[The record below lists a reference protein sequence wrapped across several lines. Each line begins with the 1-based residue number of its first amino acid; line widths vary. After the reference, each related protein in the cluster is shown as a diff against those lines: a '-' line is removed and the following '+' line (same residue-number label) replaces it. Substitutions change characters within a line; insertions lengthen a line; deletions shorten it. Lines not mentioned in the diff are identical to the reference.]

1 MVDSLARY
9 LSGDKGLEL
18 RGVAHDN
25 YSQKT
30 WEIGGKVPDV
40 IARDNSLEL
49 LVLGE
54 CKTADDID
62 NDHTKEQLTAWSQQ
76 VMSQGKS
83 KGVNVPIYIS
93 VPKAKLA
100 EAEAAIKRWG
110 LEGKVTVLFYGST

>member
-9 LSGDKGLEL
+9 LQDQGLEL
-18 RGVAHDN
+18 LGVAHDN

-40 IARDNSLEL
+40 IARDNSKEL

-62 NDHTKEQLTAWSQQ
+62 NDHTKEQLTTWSQQ

-83 KGVNVPIYIS
+83 KGVNVPIYLS

-100 EAEAAIKRWG
+100 DAEAAIKRWG
-110 LEGKVTVLFYGST
+110 FEGKVTVLFYGST